1 MKRLVLS
8 VLVVFAIA
16 AAVVGCGSSNTS
28 SGNTELQGT
37 WKATNPND
45 STMTYTFTFN
55 GNQWTMVLALTSA
68 SQSFQESGTFTI
80 DSAANPKTI
89 DMLFVSSVPADSQI
103 AGTTA
108 LGIYQLS
115 GTSLMLGLGDPGNA
129 TRPTSFT
136 DDNRVDLVKQ

>member
-37 WKATNPND
+37 WKATDPND
-45 STMTYTFTFN
+45 SATTVTFTFN
-55 GNQWTMVLALTSA
+55 GNQWTMVLASTSA
-68 SQSFQESGTFTI
+68 SQSFQESGTFTL
-80 DSAANPKTI
+80 DSTANPKTI
-89 DMLFVSSVPADSQI
+89 DMLFVSSVPAAPGI
-103 AGTTA
+103 AGTTS

-115 GTSLMLGLGDPGNA
+115 GTSLTLELGDPTSA
-129 TRPTSFT
+129 TRPTAFT
-136 DDNRVDLVKQ
+136 DDNRIDLVKQ